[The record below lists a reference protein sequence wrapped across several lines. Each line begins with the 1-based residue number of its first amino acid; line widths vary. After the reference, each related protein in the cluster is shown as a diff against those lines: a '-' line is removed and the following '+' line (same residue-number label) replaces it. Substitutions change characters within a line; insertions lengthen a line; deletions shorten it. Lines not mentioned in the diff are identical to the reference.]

1 MVQEAINKS
10 GVIKR
15 KLVHSVFLG
24 SPGSGKSSLITRLVR
39 KELKDFSP
47 STGVCEPV
55 VIVDVGIEDSS
66 ATHASVTVLL
76 QAGEWSEA
84 EFEVSVV
91 RQMNKESLNITPKA
105 MTSKALPPPA
115 PSTASESASPV
126 QTSTTMTAPPQP
138 IAAPLVSHSMN
149 PCQTSGS
156 ITSEMLTSDG
166 APSTASGSTSPVQT
180 STTPPQ
186 PVSSPLV
193 SHSMN
198 PYQTS
203 GSITSEMLTSDGA
216 PSTASESASPVQTS
230 TTITAPPQPVA
241 SPLVSHSMNPY
252 QTSGSITSEMLTSD
266 GAPSTA
272 SESASPVQ
280 TSTTITAPPQ
290 PVASPLV
297 SHSMNPCQTSGSIT
311 SEMLTSDGAPSTA
324 SESTSVVQ
332 TSTTMT
338 APPQPVTSPHVS
350 HSIQTSDSITSEML
364 TSDGADLSRKQLL
377 QPQPPIQNI
386 SSVIQKYGFN
396 KVQRFLKNSYSI
408 YLTDTGGQVEFQ
420 EMVPLLISGPS
431 IFFFLFRI
439 DQDIRS
445 KFKIEYRK
453 KDGTITNSYISS
465 ISTEDALLQC
475 LASVDAMDI
484 TGQSDV
490 KTHQPLVFIVGTH
503 KDLLGSNAEEKICEI
518 NRQLNEL
525 INRHGYKDLVQ
536 YADQRSNRLMFTVDN
551 YDEGEKDFECIRS
564 RVSEIVIGRDEFAID
579 YPISYLQFSLDL
591 ENMKKS
597 IVSFDECVALAAQYG
612 IGKDRVKHLLRFL
625 HTRIGRIKYFPV
637 KGLHNI
643 VVREPQVLFNKVTD
657 LIVETFSSNRLCRR
671 EFADFKYSGIISASV
686 FKTVIKVQD
695 DIDPNSFL
703 QLLVHLRIIS
713 QITTSRDKEDRYF
726 IPCVLNHVQMLQT
739 PDEISSI
746 PTLYIEF
753 ECNHCPKGIFGV
765 LINTLLTTTLKSWLK
780 WELLPDFIFR
790 DQVSFRVGCYEDR
803 VTLKFFA
810 SHLQVILHP
819 SGNKSRHA
827 HISYLCNDVRK
838 VIEKSIHSSVKDL
851 HYDSGKTQHYFCC
864 KCKLCSLNHR
874 VKYRGWVQ
882 ADYFMYCS
890 KKHEICILS
899 EDNLVWFQQKGVHRV
914 ELVMQYSYV

>member
-1 MVQEAINKS
+1 MIQEAINKS
-10 GVIKR
+10 GAIKR

-91 RQMNKESLNITPKA
+91 RQMNKESITITPKT
-105 MTSKALPPPA
+105 MTPKAVPPPA

-126 QTSTTMTAPPQP
+126 QTSTTTIAPPQP
-138 IAAPLVSHSMN
+138 ISSSLVSQSAN

-156 ITSEMLTSDG
+156 ATSEMLTSDG
-166 APSTASGSTSPVQT
+166 V
-180 STTPPQ
+180 
-186 PVSSPLV
+186 
-193 SHSMN
+193 
-198 PYQTS
+198 
-203 GSITSEMLTSDGA
+203 
-216 PSTASESASPVQTS
+216 
-230 TTITAPPQPVA
+230 
-241 SPLVSHSMNPY
+241 
-252 QTSGSITSEMLTSD
+252 
-266 GAPSTA
+266 
-272 SESASPVQ
+272 
-280 TSTTITAPPQ
+280 
-290 PVASPLV
+290 
-297 SHSMNPCQTSGSIT
+297 
-311 SEMLTSDGAPSTA
+311 
-324 SESTSVVQ
+324 
-332 TSTTMT
+332 
-338 APPQPVTSPHVS
+338 
-350 HSIQTSDSITSEML
+350 
-364 TSDGADLSRKQLL
+364 DLSRRQLL
-377 QPQPPIQNI
+377 QPPPPPSIQNI
-386 SSVIQKYGFN
+386 SSVIRKYGYSR
-396 KVQRFLKNSYSI
+396 VQRYLKNSYSI

-453 KDGTITNSYISS
+453 KDGTITNSYVSS

-490 KTHQPLVFIVGTH
+490 KTHQPLVFVVGTH
-503 KDLLGSNAEEKICEI
+503 KDLLGSNAEEKISEI
-518 NRQLNEL
+518 DRQLNEL
-525 INRHGYKDLVQ
+525 IKKHGYEDLVQ
-536 YADQRSNRLMFTVDN
+536 YADQRSKRLMFTVDN
-551 YDEGEKDFECIRS
+551 YNENEEDFECIRS

-591 ENMKKS
+591 EDMKKS
-597 IVSFDECVALAAQYG
+597 IVSLDECVSLAAQYG
-612 IGKDRVKHLLRFL
+612 ISKDQVKHLLRFL

-657 LIVETFSSNRLCRR
+657 LIVETFSSNRLRRR
-671 EFADFKYSGIISASV
+671 EFTDFKCRGIISASV
-686 FKTVIKVQD
+686 FKTVIKAED
-695 DIDPNSFL
+695 DINPNSFL

-713 QITTSRDKEDRYF
+713 QITTSEGEENRYF
-726 IPCVLNHVQMLQT
+726 IPCVLNHVQVSQT
-739 PDEISSI
+739 PDRVSSI

-753 ECNHCPKGIFGV
+753 ECNHSPKGIFGV

-790 DQVSFRVGCYEDR
+790 DQVSFRVGSYEDR

-810 SHLQVILHP
+810 SHLEVILHP
-819 SGNKSRHA
+819 SGHKSRHA
-827 HISYLCNDVRK
+827 HISYLCNDVCK

-851 HYDSGKTQHYFCC
+851 HYDNAKTQHYFCC
-864 KCKLCSLNHR
+864 KCKLCSSNHR
-874 VKYRGWVQ
+874 VKYQGWLQ

-899 EDNLVWFQQKGVHRV
+899 EDNLDWFRPKG
-914 ELVMQYSYV
+914 EYKLLTASYV

>member
-1 MVQEAINKS
+1 M
-10 GVIKR
+10 IKR

-39 KELKDFSP
+39 KNLKDYSP

-76 QAGEWSEA
+76 KAGEWSEA

-91 RQMNKESLNITPKA
+91 RQMNKESINIIPKA
-105 MTSKALPPPA
+105 MTPKTLPPPA
-115 PSTASESASPV
+115 SSTASESISPV

-138 IAAPLVSHSMN
+138 VASHSMN
-149 PCQTSGS
+149 PCQTSDS
-156 ITSEMLTSDG
+156 IISEMF
-166 APSTASGSTSPVQT
+166 
-180 STTPPQ
+180 
-186 PVSSPLV
+186 
-193 SHSMN
+193 
-198 PYQTS
+198 
-203 GSITSEMLTSDGA
+203 
-216 PSTASESASPVQTS
+216 
-230 TTITAPPQPVA
+230 
-241 SPLVSHSMNPY
+241 
-252 QTSGSITSEMLTSD
+252 
-266 GAPSTA
+266 
-272 SESASPVQ
+272 
-280 TSTTITAPPQ
+280 
-290 PVASPLV
+290 
-297 SHSMNPCQTSGSIT
+297 
-311 SEMLTSDGAPSTA
+311 
-324 SESTSVVQ
+324 
-332 TSTTMT
+332 
-338 APPQPVTSPHVS
+338 
-350 HSIQTSDSITSEML
+350 
-364 TSDGADLSRKQLL
+364 TSDGADISTRQLL
-377 QPQPPIQNI
+377 QPPPPIHNI
-386 SSVIQKYGFN
+386 SSVIQKYGFD
-396 KVQRFLKNSYSI
+396 KVQRYLKNSYSI

-484 TGQSDV
+484 TRQSDV

-518 NRQLNEL
+518 DRQLNEL
-525 INRHGYKDLVQ
+525 INKHGYEDLVQ
-536 YADQRSNRLMFTVDN
+536 YADQHSNRLMFTVNN

-564 RVSEIVIGRDEFAID
+564 RVSEIVIGRDEFTID

-597 IVSFDECVALAAQYG
+597 IISLDECVALAAQYG
-612 IGKDRVKHLLRFL
+612 ISRDQVKHLLRFL

-671 EFADFKYSGIISASV
+671 EFADFKFRGIISASV
-686 FKTVIKVQD
+686 FKTVIKVED
-695 DIDPNSFL
+695 NIDPNSFL

-726 IPCVLNHVQMLQT
+726 IPCVLNHVQASQT
-739 PDEISSI
+739 PDKVSSI

-753 ECNHCPKGIFGV
+753 KCNHCPKGIFGV
-765 LINTLLTTTLKSWLK
+765 LINTLLTTSFKSWLK
-780 WELLPDFIFR
+780 WKLLPDFIFR
-790 DQVSFRVGCYEDR
+790 DQISFSVSDSEDR

-819 SGNKSRHA
+819 SGHKSRRA
-827 HISYLCNDVRK
+827 HISYLCNDIRNA
-838 VIEKSIHSSVKDL
+838 IDKSIKSSIKDL
-851 HYDSGKTQHYFCC
+851 HYESSKTRHYFCC
-864 KCKLCSLNHR
+864 KCNLCSLNHR
-874 VKYRGWVQ
+874 VKDPGYVEE
-882 ADYFMYCS
+882 DFFMYCS
-890 KKHEICILS
+890 NEHEICILS
-899 EDNLVWFQQKGVHRV
+899 EDNLVWFRPKG
-914 ELVMQYSYV
+914 EYKLLTAS